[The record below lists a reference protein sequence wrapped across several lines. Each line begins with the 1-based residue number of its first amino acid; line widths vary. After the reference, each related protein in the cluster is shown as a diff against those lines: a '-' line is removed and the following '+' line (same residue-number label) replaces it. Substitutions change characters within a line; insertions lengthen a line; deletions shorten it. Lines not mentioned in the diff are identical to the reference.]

1 MICNSPD
8 PTSLTAKVDALVDHI
23 RNVQSAAD
31 AAIQELMLINSQAYS
46 LADGDAT
53 PDALLEALEASSKI
67 IKTNFRIDKK
77 FSEIESIT
85 PKPSVGS
92 VGSVRVIEL

>member
-31 AAIQELMLINSQAYS
+31 AAMQELMLINSQAYS

-67 IKTNFRIDKK
+67 IKTYEEADAA
-77 FSEIESIT
+77 
-85 PKPSVGS
+85 
-92 VGSVRVIEL
+92 IELYNELVEELLPAQK